1 MPFTRRY
8 FLACAAGAAAVARGA
23 TIPRQAPDF
32 SISLPTG
39 GSVSL
44 KQYRGR
50 PVAVA
55 FISTT

>member
-1 MPFTRRY
+1 MSFTRRY
-8 FLACAAGAAAVARGA
+8 FFFCAAGAAAAVRAA

-32 SISLPTG
+32 SINLPGG
-39 GSVSL
+39 GSISL